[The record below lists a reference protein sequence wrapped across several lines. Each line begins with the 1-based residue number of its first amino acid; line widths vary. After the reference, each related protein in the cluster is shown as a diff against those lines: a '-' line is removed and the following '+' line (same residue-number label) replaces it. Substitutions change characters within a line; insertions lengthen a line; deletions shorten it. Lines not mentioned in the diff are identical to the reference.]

1 MAKGQ
6 TPALTPEQ
14 AERYREVVR
23 LRALG
28 LTFEEIAERTG
39 YADRSSAKNAYE
51 AALRRYGREAVGDL
65 RELEGFRL
73 EELWR
78 RLMAKFQN
86 PDQLTVPEFAQLVS
100 AGVRISQRRA
110 ALYGMDA
117 PRQVELSGVDGGP
130 VQTDVGELLRQRLL
144 ALKDADSALPEG
156 QVIDVDSDN

>member
-51 AALRRYGREAVGDL
+51 AALRRYGL
-65 RELEGFRL
+65 R
-73 EELWR
+73 WDT
-78 RLMAKFQN
+78 M
-86 PDQLTVPEFAQLVS
+86 
-100 AGVRISQRRA
+100 
-110 ALYGMDA
+110 
-117 PRQVELSGVDGGP
+117 
-130 VQTDVGELLRQRLL
+130 
-144 ALKDADSALPEG
+144 
-156 QVIDVDSDN
+156 